1 MVSVSLALPWRLV
14 IYLIAG
20 VAAGMA
26 NGIAGGGTFVTF
38 PTLLALG
45 VPALTANI
53 STTVGVVPS
62 SLGSLGVFGRQL
74 GDHRDLVARLA
85 APTAAGALLGSLLLL
100 AGSPGTFR
108 SVVPWLIGAATA
120 LFAVAPVLTRRLAHV
135 SHDHPA
141 RRAGLVVGVFAV
153 SVYGGYFGA
162 GIGIMLLA
170 VLGLSLPFEVKEV
183 QGLRNGI
190 ALIVNAVAAVV
201 FAVHGHL
208 DGEAVVALWIGT
220 LLGGWLG
227 AKLVSRLPAT
237 AVRVVVVAIGVVTTA
252 KLAAG

>member
-1 MVSVSLALPWRLV
+1 MLAVLAFGWRFPIV
-14 IYLIAG
+14 VAAG
-20 VAAGMA
+20 VAAGVA

-227 AKLVSRLPAT
+227 AKLVSRLSPT
-237 AVRVVVVAIGVVTTA
+237 AVRVVVVAIGAVTTV
-252 KLAAG
+252 KLATG

>member
-1 MVSVSLALPWRLV
+1 MLAVLAFGWRFPIV
-14 IYLIAG
+14 VAAG
-20 VAAGMA
+20 VAAGVA
-26 NGIAGGGTFVTF
+26 NGIAGGGSFVTF

-74 GDHRDLVARLA
+74 SDHRDLVARLA

-108 SVVPWLIGAATA
+108 TVVPWLIGAATA
-120 LFAVAPVLTRRLAHV
+120 LFAAAPVLTRRLAHV

-141 RRAGLVVGVFAV
+141 RRAGLVLGVFAV
-153 SVYGGYFGA
+153 STYGGYFGA

-227 AKLVSRLPAT
+227 AKLVSRLSPT
-237 AVRVVVVAIGVVTTA
+237 AVRVVVVAIGAVTTV
-252 KLAAG
+252 KLATG

>member
-1 MVSVSLALPWRLV
+1 MLAVLAFGWRFPIV
-14 IYLIAG
+14 VAAG
-20 VAAGMA
+20 VAAGVA